1 MASESKLIS
10 RRQLLRKS
18 VNFGLATASVA
29 ILAAACKGAVKELHC
44 DDTMGLP
51 PLDIATRKALEY
63 VDRSPDPQKVCTGC
77 VQYIGAPDTASCGG
91 CKMFKGK
98 VHPDGY
104 CKVWQKVGTAAP
116 PSASQ

>member
-1 MASESKLIS
+1 MSESSLIS

-18 VNFGLATASVA
+18 VTLA
-29 ILAAACKGAVKELHC
+29 LAAAGGAVLASACKGAVKEIHC

-77 VQYIGAPDTASCGG
+77 VQYIGAPDAASCGG
-91 CKMFKGK
+91 CKMFKGP
-98 VHPDGY
+98 VNPSGY
-104 CKVWQKVGTAAP
+104 CKVWQKVGTPP
-116 PSASQ
+116 PS